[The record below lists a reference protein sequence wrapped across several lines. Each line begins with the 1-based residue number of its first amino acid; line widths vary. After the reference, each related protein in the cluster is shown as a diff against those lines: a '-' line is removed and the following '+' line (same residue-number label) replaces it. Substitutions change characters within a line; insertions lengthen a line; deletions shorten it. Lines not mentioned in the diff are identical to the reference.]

1 MNSLSS
7 PAGSRSRPL
16 RRGLLCGAAALVLLG
31 LAACGAS
38 STSSSTSTGSSGGT
52 PTPAASTPTPSTAAA
67 LSCPSASTAGAALGL
82 TLPAPTST
90 ALGLSGVECNYLS
103 GASDVLI
110 ILVNDV
116 PAAYL
121 STAEAS
127 FAATQSSVNFT
138 PVSGI
143 GDEAYSYSYA
153 LGATTAEGI
162 LAVKGTSFVGLYCT
176 ATTATMA
183 QVQALVRQLL
193 G

>member
-7 PAGSRSRPL
+7 PEGSLSRPRRHVL
-16 RRGLLCGAAALVLLG
+16 RGAAVLALLG

-38 STSSSTSTGSSGGT
+38 STSSSAKAGTAGGT
-52 PTPAASTPTPSTAAA
+52 PTPAVSTPTPSTAAT
-67 LSCPSASTAGAALGL
+67 LSCPSAATAGAALGL
-82 TLPAPTST
+82 TLPDPTST

-103 GASDVLI
+103 GTSDVLI

-127 FAATQSSVNFT
+127 FAATQSNLNFT
-138 PVSGI
+138 AVSGI

-153 LGATTAEGI
+153 LGSNTAEGI

-183 QVQALVRQLL
+183 QVQVLVKQLL